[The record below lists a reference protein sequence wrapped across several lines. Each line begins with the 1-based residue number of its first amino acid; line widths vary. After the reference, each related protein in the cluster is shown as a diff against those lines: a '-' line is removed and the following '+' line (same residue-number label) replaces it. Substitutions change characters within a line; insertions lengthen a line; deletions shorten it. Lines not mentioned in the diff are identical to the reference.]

1 MYMPELHLTSIN
13 AGLARACV
21 KSGTKF
27 EKELF
32 IPHKS
37 KPETS
42 LQLKKVR
49 GKNLKWRCNQ
59 WNGCFRH
66 MYIPSSHSCKFLF
79 CDYSGYLLY
88 AVKAVAF

>member
-49 GKNLKWRCNQ
+49 EKKSEMEVQLVER
-59 WNGCFRH
+59 
-66 MYIPSSHSCKFLF
+66 ML
-79 CDYSGYLLY
+79 
-88 AVKAVAF
+88 